1 MLAVPGQLYTVN
13 PIAVTSKYCNVFTEN
28 KRVICIIE
36 TKEFGKVA
44 MVAIG
49 ATMVGSINFCKKEGD
64 VVKKGEQMGH
74 FSFGGS
80 TTICVFQKGSIELD
94 EDLIINST
102 RVLETLVSMGMS
114 IGVAQGHTYEDM
126 EHVQRPTITDS
137 VAAQDNELARKGLN
151 ETTDSI
157 TGQAYNL
164 KLESEV

>member
-1 MLAVPGQLYTVN
+1 
-13 PIAVTSKYCNVFTEN
+13 
-28 KRVICIIE
+28 
-36 TKEFGKVA
+36 
-44 MVAIG
+44 
-49 ATMVGSINFCKKEGD
+49 
-64 VVKKGEQMGH
+64 MGI
-74 FSFGGS
+74 FYW
-80 TTICVFQKGSIELD
+80 QGSIELD